1 MTDDPKLSAVA
12 EAEEDVIIEIDDNE
26 DDTEEGGQAEG
37 TAEDAPHADSDAE
50 DDEDEDR
57 PEGETVEE
65 KRERRRLERQRR
77 KKTQKEREE
86 AQQREIAS
94 LKRMLADQ
102 QRRLEHVD
110 QRAVSQDLSQID
122 AALNSAARAAQ
133 EAEAELAEAVA
144 AGDGKRVVENQ
155 RKWYQAAQAINQ
167 LSEIKKR
174 AQTAP
179 PKGVDPVLQANFQA
193 WQAKNVWYDSTAKG
207 VDSKIAFAVD
217 SALAEE
223 GWDPRRPDYW
233 DELDRRLS
241 ERLPHRYK
249 RSEAVD
255 DEPSG
260 QRARPKPPTGPTNK
274 GSAATL
280 KPNQIRLSPE
290 RVAAMKEAGVW
301 DDPELRKKYVKRY
314 VEYDRQHKGE

>member
-1 MTDDPKLSAVA
+1 MVDDPKLSAVA
-12 EAEEDVIIEIDDNE
+12 EAEEDIVIEIDDDGSNA
-26 DDTEEGGQAEG
+26 DDADGAASEPAAQPEEAH
-37 TAEDAPHADSDAE
+37 DDDD
-50 DDEDEDR
+50 DDEER
-57 PEGETVEE
+57 PEGETLEE
-65 KRERRRLERQRR
+65 KRERRRLERQKR
-77 KKTQKEREE
+77 KKMQKEREE

-94 LKRMLADQ
+94 LKRTLADQ

-110 QRAVSQDLSQID
+110 QRAATQDLSQID

-167 LSEIKKR
+167 LSDIKRR
-174 AQTAP
+174 AQVAP
-179 PKGVDPVLQANFQA
+179 PKGVDPVLQANYQA
-193 WQAKNVWYDSTAKG
+193 WQAKNAWYDSTVKG

-217 SALAEE
+217 QALAEE
-223 GWDPRRPDYW
+223 GWDPRRPEYW
-233 DELDRRLS
+233 DELDKRLS

-249 RSEAVD
+249 RQDADED
-255 DEPSG
+255 DSPR
-260 QRARPKPPTGPTNK
+260 QKPRPKPPTGPTGK
-274 GSAATL
+274 DSAATL
-280 KPNQIRLSPE
+280 KPNQIRISPE